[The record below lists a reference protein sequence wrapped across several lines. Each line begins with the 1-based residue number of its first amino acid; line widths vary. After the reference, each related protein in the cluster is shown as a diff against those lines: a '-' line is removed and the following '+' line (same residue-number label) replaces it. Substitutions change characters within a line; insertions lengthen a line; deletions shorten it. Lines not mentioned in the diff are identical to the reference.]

1 VADELA
7 LWSVPYST
15 RLSALT
21 WGEVIA
27 GSSADQQVR
36 VRNLSDLYQALGV
49 TVSFVDVTGHSGASE
64 HYLSTNGVDFADTV
78 DLGDMPPSA
87 VSEVITLR
95 RVTPAATSAGAKACA
110 LRLSA
115 TSWV

>member
-1 VADELA
+1 MADELV

-15 RLSALT
+15 RLAALV
-21 WGEVIA
+21 WGDVIA
-27 GSSADQQVR
+27 GSSADQQLR
-36 VRNLSDLYQALGV
+36 VRNLSDLYQAQGV
-49 TVSFVDVTGHSGASE
+49 TVSLVDVTGHSGASQ
-64 HYLSTNGVDFADTV
+64 HYLSINGTDFADTI

-87 VSEVITLR
+87 VSEMITLR
-95 RVTPAATSAGAKACA
+95 RVTPAGTSTGAKACA